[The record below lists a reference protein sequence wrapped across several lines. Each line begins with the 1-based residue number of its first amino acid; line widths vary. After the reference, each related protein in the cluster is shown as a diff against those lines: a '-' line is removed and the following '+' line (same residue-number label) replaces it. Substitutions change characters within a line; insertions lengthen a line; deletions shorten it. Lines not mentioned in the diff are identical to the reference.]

1 MVYAL
6 RTFNLT
12 KELKNKVILDNLNIN
27 IKKGEIYGF
36 LGENGSGKTTTI
48 KLIVNLL
55 KPTSGSIEFFG
66 EPIELNRNEVF
77 KRIGSVIEYPAFY
90 ETLTAREN
98 LEIHKTLMGYEDK
111 NCIDDALNM
120 VKLENFEGKL
130 VKEFS
135 LGMKQRLGIARAI
148 LTKPEF
154 LILDEP
160 INGLDP
166 MGIKHIRDLLITL
179 SKKHGITILISS
191 HILSEIEQIADTIGI
206 IHKGK
211 MIEEIDYEAIQ
222 SKNKHSIEIVVN
234 DVNKASFLLTE
245 KMNITNF
252 IVDGPNKIRIYEK
265 LDDSVAIN
273 RLLTMNEVEVQSL
286 SIKKDS
292 LEDHFISLIG
302 GNKNA

>member
-12 KELKNKVILDNLNIN
+12 KEFKNKTIVDNLSIN

-66 EPIELNRNEVF
+66 EPINLNRFEVF
-77 KRIGSVIEYPAFY
+77 KRIGSVIETPAFY

-111 NCIDDALNM
+111 DCIQNALDM
-120 VKLENFEGKL
+120 VKLDNFEGKL

-154 LILDEP
+154 LMLDEP

-166 MGIKHIRDLLITL
+166 IGIKHIRDLLITL

-191 HILSEIEQIADTIGI
+191 HILSEIEQLADTIGI

-211 MIEEIDYEAIQ
+211 LLEEIDYATIQ
-222 SKNKHSIEIVVN
+222 SKNKHSIEITVN
-234 DVNKASFLLTE
+234 DVKKAAFLLTE
-245 KMNITNF
+245 KLHINNF
-252 IVDGPNKIRIYEK
+252 VVDGIDKIRIYER
-265 LDDSVAIN
+265 LDNSSIIN
-273 RLLTMNEVEVQSL
+273 KVLISNDVEVISL
-286 SIKKDS
+286 TTRKDS

-302 GNKNA
+302 GTKNA